1 MENLYHQGDPGAPWL
16 TSRTML
22 SPLITE
28 YDRQITELSQQIGI
42 YKIEMR
48 DLQTKVDKLVRENSR
63 LHQELKSVVEGQLE
77 TIQSG
82 LRGDHSE
89 EVAEKE
95 LVDNL
100 RKQIELLEKERETAN
115 EMWQETVHE
124 LDRLAAEHRDMLGN
138 SKAQVSTHHAI
149 EAKGVALMRDNQLLR
164 DNNYKLETANRHL
177 QDVVTA
183 QGQEIEGMRDQL
195 RTAKGDLKTT
205 AIQLKDFTSMKETLE
220 QQCRAKDRD
229 LGELRSRV
237 QSYEGR
243 IPGLQERIKELE
255 LNMELISQENMR
267 LQGARKELEDRI
279 KSLHQRCSDAES
291 REYEAT
297 VQVRESIQ
305 MSENALL
312 EKDQA
317 MIREQQTEEEVRRL
331 QDAMGKLVNEAGK
344 RTRQEVD
351 NIRKQC
357 NSNIAKLMEEVT
369 ALETENAEKQ
379 AEIERAIREKRAV
392 EHELEQVYK
401 EGTAVTG
408 DQRINELQ
416 NRIIA
421 MERLKDETLIRAQQM
436 EKNMHRQEYSH
447 EEEKSRSLLVT
458 DQLRGRLE
466 KLSRECETLSDERL
480 RLMEDND
487 DLKKKLIE
495 FRREK
500 EDTERSAAKDLISV
514 EHEMSVMRR
523 EYEARLESVEES
535 SRHSTKELRQM
546 VLSQQKMSSKWKE
559 ECRVLGQ
566 KFEGKISELR
576 SQLTMQKKRNEDLT
590 NQIHQL
596 KQQNIQSEQVVSDQ
610 MDVNRKLRQKVE
622 SAEQQATEVTR
633 RLTDRSSRERRLAHD
648 KKQLQA
654 QLDKIRTEL
663 GRSDRGGHV
672 PVHLTTS
679 HLNGTYNHPRP
690 NYPSVGFVRQ
700 RSSSIASSVHS
711 YKSSHSRSSS
721 PELSP

>member
-1 MENLYHQGDPGAPWL
+1 
-16 TSRTML
+16 
-22 SPLITE
+22 
-28 YDRQITELSQQIGI
+28 
-42 YKIEMR
+42 
-48 DLQTKVDKLVRENSR
+48 
-63 LHQELKSVVEGQLE
+63 
-77 TIQSG
+77 
-82 LRGDHSE
+82 
-89 EVAEKE
+89 
-95 LVDNL
+95 
-100 RKQIELLEKERETAN
+100 
-115 EMWQETVHE
+115 
-124 LDRLAAEHRDMLGN
+124 
-138 SKAQVSTHHAI
+138 
-149 EAKGVALMRDNQLLR
+149 
-164 DNNYKLETANRHL
+164 
-177 QDVVTA
+177 
-183 QGQEIEGMRDQL
+183 
-195 RTAKGDLKTT
+195 
-205 AIQLKDFTSMKETLE
+205 
-220 QQCRAKDRD
+220 
-229 LGELRSRV
+229 
-237 QSYEGR
+237 
-243 IPGLQERIKELE
+243 
-255 LNMELISQENMR
+255 MELISQENMR

-351 NIRKQC
+351 SIRKQC

-421 MERLKDETLIRAQQM
+421 MERLKDESLIRAQQM
-436 EKNMHRQEYSH
+436 EKSMQRQEHSH

-487 DLKKKLIE
+487 GLKKKLIE

-500 EDTERSAAKDLISV
+500 EDTERSAAKDLIGV

-523 EYEARLESVEES
+523 EYEARLESVEEN
-535 SRHSTKELRQM
+535 SRQSTKELRQM

-622 SAEQQATEVTR
+622 SAEQQATDVTR
-633 RLTDRSSRERRLAHD
+633 KLTDRSSRERRLAHD

-654 QLDKIRTEL
+654 QLDKIRAEL

-690 NYPSVGFVRQ
+690 NYPSGGFVRQ
-700 RSSSIASSVHS
+700 RASSIASSVHS

-721 PELSP
+721 PELST

>member
-1 MENLYHQGDPGAPWL
+1 MENLYHQGDPAAPWL

-255 LNMELISQENMR
+255 LSMELISQENMR

-351 NIRKQC
+351 SIRKQC

-535 SRHSTKELRQM
+535 SRQSTKELRQM

-622 SAEQQATEVTR
+622 SAEQQATDVTR

-654 QLDKIRTEL
+654 QLDKIRAEL

-679 HLNGTYNHPRP
+679 HLNDTYNHPRP

-700 RSSSIASSVHS
+700 RSSSIASSIHS
-711 YKSSHSRSSS
+711 YKSSHSRNSS